1 MCINHFKTIVNYEW
15 LDGMDVLDGLRV
27 KILEDLR
34 DLPASQILD
43 LTPAL
48 TWIGAMTKAGQEGG
62 FTWAD
67 SCATSIHLPSSTTGL
82 SFPEY
87 GVSTHLGGFNK

>member
-1 MCINHFKTIVNYEW
+1 MCINHFKTIVNYKW
-15 LDGMDVLDGLRV
+15 LDGMDVLDSLQV

-48 TWIGAMTKAGQEGG
+48 TWIGAMT
-62 FTWAD
+62 
-67 SCATSIHLPSSTTGL
+67 
-82 SFPEY
+82 
-87 GVSTHLGGFNK
+87 

>member
-1 MCINHFKTIVNYEW
+1 
-15 LDGMDVLDGLRV
+15 MDVLDSLRV
-27 KILEDLR
+27 KILENLR

-43 LTPAL
+43 LTPTF
-48 TWIGAMTKAGQEGG
+48 TWIGAMTKAGQEVG

-67 SCATSIHLPSSTTGL
+67 SCATSIHLPSGTTGL